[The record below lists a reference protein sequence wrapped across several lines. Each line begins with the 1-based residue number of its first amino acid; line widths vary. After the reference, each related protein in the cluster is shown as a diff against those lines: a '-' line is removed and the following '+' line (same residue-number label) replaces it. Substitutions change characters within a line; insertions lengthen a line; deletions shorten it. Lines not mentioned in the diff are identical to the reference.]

1 MMKLPLHRRL
11 RIPNSLAM
19 FAALLLLITSV
30 TGFESNREVNPSA
43 QETVNSAKTEDTGKH
58 NVNDGVATKRRGL
71 NLGFLLF
78 RRG

>member
-1 MMKLPLHRRL
+1 MKSPLHRRL

-19 FAALLLLITSV
+19 VAALLLLITSV

-43 QETVNSAKTEDTGKH
+43 QETVNAAKPESAGKN
-58 NVNDGVATKRRGL
+58 NVNDGVETKRRGL

-78 RRG
+78 RSG